1 MSDLWNPQVRHVAQ
15 NIMKTAKIY
24 KICRRLGPGVFEK
37 CQTTKFAMSEARHA
51 KNSKS
56 KRPKPLSGY
65 ATQFIEKQKVR
76 FMYGIS
82 ERQFSNYIKEVN
94 ARKNVSTNDY
104 LFELLENR
112 LDNVVYRLGIT
123 HSRRLSRQMVSHG
136 HITLNGKKITV
147 ASQRVQIGDIIAVR
161 EGSKKSVLFADMV
174 NKMKEY
180 TCPNWLIF
188 NAEKLEGKV
197 EGKPKNNEGY
207 IDLNTVLE
215 FYSR

>member
-1 MSDLWNPQVRHVAQ
+1 
-15 NIMKTAKIY
+15 MKKVKKY
-24 KICRRLGPGVFEK
+24 KIGRRLGAGVFEK
-37 CQTTKFAMSEARHA
+37 CQTTKFAISEARHV
-51 KNSKS
+51 KNSKG

-82 ERQFSNYIKEVN
+82 ERQFSNYIKEAV
-94 ARKNVSTNDY
+94 AHKSISTTEY

-112 LDNVVYRLGIT
+112 LDNVVYRLGLA

-136 HITLNGKKITV
+136 HIIINGKKTTV
-147 ASQRVQIGDIIAVR
+147 PSQRVQVGDIIAVR
-161 EGSKKSVLFADMV
+161 EGSKKSVLFSDMV

-180 TCPNWLIF
+180 TCPNWLAF
-188 NAEKLEGKV
+188 NAESLSGKIQ
-197 EGKPKNNEGY
+197 GKPKNIEGY
-207 IDLNTVLE
+207 TDLNTVLE

>member
-1 MSDLWNPQVRHVAQ
+1 
-15 NIMKTAKIY
+15 MKTAKIY

-51 KNSKS
+51 KNMKN

-82 ERQFSNYIKEVN
+82 ERQFSNYIKEAV
-94 ARKNVSTNDY
+94 AHKSVSTTDY
-104 LFELLENR
+104 LFELLESR
-112 LDNVVYRLGIT
+112 LDNVVYRLGLT

-136 HITLNGKKITV
+136 HITLNGKKTTV
-147 ASQRVQIGDIIAVR
+147 PSERVQIGDIIGVR
-161 EGSKKSVLFADMV
+161 EGSKKSVLFADMI
-174 NKMKEY
+174 NRMKDY
-180 TCPNWLIF
+180 NCPNWLIF
-188 NAEKLEGKV
+188 DIESLKGKV
-197 EGKPKNNEGY
+197 QGKPKNNEGY

>member
-1 MSDLWNPQVRHVAQ
+1 
-15 NIMKTAKIY
+15 MKTAHQY

-51 KNSKS
+51 KNSKG

-82 ERQFSNYIKEVN
+82 ERQFSNYIKEAVG
-94 ARKNVSTNDY
+94 RKGVSTTDY

-112 LDNVVYRLGIT
+112 LDNVVYRLGIA

-136 HITLNGKKITV
+136 HITVNGKKTNIP
-147 ASQRVQIGDIIAVR
+147 SYRVQVGDVVSIR
-161 EGSKKSVLFADMV
+161 EGSKKSVLFGDMA

-180 TCPNWLIF
+180 TYPNWLTFSVDSLSGAIQ
-188 NAEKLEGKV
+188 
-197 EGKPKNNEGY
+197 GKPKNIEGY